1 MFNFENVVLIENAS
15 LVFSWPDCYVTTYQS
30 FEMLAISP
38 FILISKTHCVV
49 LLLYALTKRRQTKAK
64 KIGLPFKCKQNK
76 AIHFLDISRWL
87 CPMVLN
93 DRFSQLLISFTVR
106 NTCWVVSILIVLPI
120 LTAQF
125 QASTPSRHGF
135 VYIQSNIILYKNCYT
150 SSIILIEFS
159 VKYSPKTIILAKF
172 HVVIITQNQRFQFF
186 IKTMWLSFSTTIKG
200 GGQHF
205 ENVARNLVNEWY
217 ISTNYFSAEM
227 WIQSEFLMTHMTV
240 DDAIV
245 KHYTCFTQEGLL

>member
-1 MFNFENVVLIENAS
+1 MRTLIHFFTKRSFRVRQKTYKVSCSCGIWKNPCLVLKMLCWLKMQVWFFPGQTN
-15 LVFSWPDCYVTTYQS
+15 CYQS
-30 FEMLAISP
+30 FEMLVISP
-38 FILISKTHCVV
+38 FILIPKTHCVV
-49 LLLYALTKRRQTKAK
+49 LLLYALTKRRQTKAKK

-135 VYIQSNIILYKNCYT
+135 VYIQSNIILYKK
-150 SSIILIEFS
+150 I
-159 VKYSPKTIILAKF
+159 
-172 HVVIITQNQRFQFF
+172 VIRHQ
-186 IKTMWLSFSTTIKG
+186 
-200 GGQHF
+200 
-205 ENVARNLVNEWY
+205 
-217 ISTNYFSAEM
+217 
-227 WIQSEFLMTHMTV
+227 
-240 DDAIV
+240 
-245 KHYTCFTQEGLL
+245 

>member
-1 MFNFENVVLIENAS
+1 MRTFIHFFTKRSFRFRQKTYKSLLQLWNLKKTTCLILKMLCWLKMQVWFFPGQTN
-15 LVFSWPDCYVTTYQS
+15 CYQS
-30 FEMLAISP
+30 FEMLVISP
-38 FILISKTHCVV
+38 FILIPKTHCVV

-125 QASTPSRHGF
+125 QHPKQAWF
-135 VYIQSNIILYKNCYT
+135 CLYTK
-150 SSIILIEFS
+150 
-159 VKYSPKTIILAKF
+159 
-172 HVVIITQNQRFQFF
+172 
-186 IKTMWLSFSTTIKG
+186 
-200 GGQHF
+200 
-205 ENVARNLVNEWY
+205 
-217 ISTNYFSAEM
+217 
-227 WIQSEFLMTHMTV
+227 
-240 DDAIV
+240 
-245 KHYTCFTQEGLL
+245 

>member
-1 MFNFENVVLIENAS
+1 
-15 LVFSWPDCYVTTYQS
+15 
-30 FEMLAISP
+30 MLAISP

-49 LLLYALTKRRQTKAK
+49 LLLYALTKRRQTKAKK

-186 IKTMWLSFSTTIKG
+186 IKTMWLSFSTIKG
-200 GGQHF
+200 GATF
-205 ENVARNLVNEWY
+205 
-217 ISTNYFSAEM
+217 
-227 WIQSEFLMTHMTV
+227 
-240 DDAIV
+240 
-245 KHYTCFTQEGLL
+245 